1 MMHLGFAYSAETSDS
16 EAVAHQEPA
25 SGAVGRVLILHNSRK
40 RPNRTRQAQRINI
53 MNSSTTD
60 KVKGTAKEVTGKL
73 KEETGKAIGNRNL
86 QDRGTAEKVA
96 GKAERKVG
104 EVKKV
109 FGK

>member
-1 MMHLGFAYSAETSDS
+1 MMHLGLAYSAETSDS

-25 SGAVGRVLILHNSRK
+25 SGAVGRVLIFNSRK
-40 RPNRTRQAQRINI
+40 RPNRTRRAQRINI

-60 KVKGTAKEVTGKL
+60 KVKGTAKEVTGKI

-86 QDRGTAEKVA
+86 QDRGTTEKVA
-96 GKAERKVG
+96 GKVERKVG

>member
-1 MMHLGFAYSAETSDS
+1 MLKGPDSAILSRDELRLFMR
-16 EAVAHQEPA
+16 
-25 SGAVGRVLILHNSRK
+25 SGTVLILQSTWK
-40 RPNRTRQAQRINI
+40 RPNRRRQAQRINI

-60 KVKGTAKEVTGKL
+60 KVKGTAKEVAGKV

-86 QDRGTAEKVA
+86 QDRGAAEKVA
-96 GKAERKVG
+96 GKMERKVG